1 MENPYV
7 RNNRKLEL
15 PRMSRGLGE
24 TLVADRLGP
33 VKVHPKGAWIVAL
46 CVYCR
51 RAFGEKSVALSKEQY
66 VAKLRQV
73 VASGRPL
80 VGAGAG
86 TGISAKCAEAGG
98 ADFIIIYN
106 HEDPPASVLKLI
118 ESARVPPGLRPG
130 MNKEH
135 KREACPR
142 PQGAD

>member
-1 MENPYV
+1 MRVLPPGLWRKISGLKQRAV
-7 RNNRKLEL
+7 RR
-15 PRMSRGLGE
+15 E
-24 TLVADRLGP
+24 TSAGGGIGP
-33 VKVHPKGAWIVAL
+33 P
-46 CVYCR
+46 
-51 RAFGEKSVALSKEQY
+51 
-66 VAKLRQV
+66 
-73 VASGRPL
+73 
-80 VGAGAG
+80 
-86 TGISAKCAEAGG
+86 EAGG